1 MVQQYR
7 DDTDT
12 QQVDETRSL
21 RRGEHDHDSRPVG
34 HVDDDVDN
42 DRDTQP
48 LHRANIRTSAAT
60 EVDPAYR
67 GFKGGSAF
75 FGWLVAIG
83 LIALLTGIVGAVAA
97 AVDYATTI
105 DWNAAES
112 DAGTIGIAS
121 GAVLLLILA
130 IAYYNGG
137 YVAGRLARF
146 DGARQGFGVWLIGFL
161 VTVVV
166 AAIAALAGSQYDV
179 LDRVDLPSVPI
190 ANETLTT
197 GGVIAVVAAVV
208 VTLLAALIGGKAG
221 QRYHRRID
229 SSVD

>member
-1 MVQQYR
+1 MVQHYR
-7 DDTDT
+7 DTDD
-12 QQVDETRSL
+12 QQVETSELRGDETDQ
-21 RRGEHDHDSRPVG
+21 H
-34 HVDDDVDN
+34 
-42 DRDTQP
+42 TQP
-48 LHRANIRTSAAT
+48 LHRADVKTSVAS

-83 LIALLTGIVGAVAA
+83 LTALLTGIVGAIAA
-97 AVDYATTI
+97 GVDYATTI
-105 DWNAAES
+105 DWTAAKG
-112 DAGTIGIAS
+112 DASTIGVVS
-121 GAVLLLILA
+121 GAILVLILA

-146 DGARQGFGVWLIGFL
+146 DGARQGFGVWLIG
-161 VTVVV
+161 VVV
-166 AAIAALAGSQYDV
+166 TLVVAGIAALAGSQYDV

-190 ANETLTT
+190 DNDALTS
-197 GGVIAVVAAVV
+197 GGVVVAVAALV

-229 SSVD
+229 LSGD